1 MLIWLIGLQCINF
14 ITNCH
19 YAHMCTAA
27 IKKRR
32 RYQIYRSVDD
42 YTFLSSWAGFFYF
55 WEKILLYLKP
65 GILLLQACW
74 LCWSISLVYQIPHRK
89 RFSFSWYT
97 CTELNVHT
105 LARFCSPRL
114 LVCRILL
121 YMYVLNNHNYIE
133 IFYNF

>member
-27 IKKRR
+27 IKKRKKISNT
-32 RYQIYRSVDD
+32 QICWWLYISEL
-42 YTFLSSWAGFFYF
+42 LSGFFF

-74 LCWSISLVYQIPHRK
+74 LCLSISMLYQIPHRK

-105 LARFCSPRL
+105 LARFCSPGL

-121 YMYVLNNHNYIE
+121 YMKVLKNHNYKE